1 MAFLA
6 IGAALPVLPGYVR
19 GPLHGSDLSVGL
31 VVGAFA
37 ITSVFC
43 RPLAGRVADRRGRR
57 VVVIVGSLAMALGGA
72 LYLLAG
78 SVPALVGARLAVGA
92 GEGAVYTAG
101 VTWAV
106 DLVPPAR
113 RGAALGM
120 FGLAVWGGL
129 SLGPVAGELLH
140 SSMGYGS
147 VWALTAGLPLLGAL
161 IAVALPE
168 PVFAGA
174 TRRPPGPLALLPSAA
189 RRPGIALALANVGYA
204 GLAGFVVLD
213 LRAQGVA
220 GGASVFTVFAV
231 SVFASRLIF
240 KGLPDRLG
248 ARTTATAAALIE
260 AAGLL
265 IIGLAHTLPAS
276 LAGALVVGGGFAM
289 LFPSLALMVVSEVGE
304 DRRGSAM
311 GAFTAFFDIG
321 VGLGAPVAGLI
332 ASLAGYPAVFLMAAG
347 AAVGA
352 AALAALAG
360 SRDSVNGGRVALGAR
375 GQRPVPPAD
384 RAGVPERRAQ
394 KGERLRPGVLGG
406 GEVVPV
412 QHVLA
417 ERRIPAGRPRREL
430 RAGEALGGGV
440 GIGVEGG
447 AAVAGVT
454 GPPADGDLLRVHG
467 VAHDEIV
474 GGRLG
479 GQT

>member
-1 MAFLA
+1 VVQVEGRKLSPRAARAGLFASALTAFLA

-19 GPLHGSDLSVGL
+19 GPLHGGDFSVGL

-43 RPLAGRVADRRGRR
+43 RPLAGRVADWRGRR
-57 VVVIVGSLAMALGGA
+57 VVVIAGSLAMALGGA

-78 SVPALVGARLAVGA
+78 SVPALIGARLAVGA

-129 SLGPVAGELLH
+129 SLGPVAGELLR
-140 SSMGYGS
+140 SSVGYGS
-147 VWALTAGLPLLGAL
+147 VWALTAALPLLGAL
-161 IAVALPE
+161 IALALPE
-168 PVFAGA
+168 PAFAGA
-174 TRRPPGPLALLPSAA
+174 ARRPPGPLALLPRAA
-189 RRPGIALALANVGYA
+189 RRPGIALAFANVGYA
-204 GLAGFVVLD
+204 SLAGFVVLD
-213 LRAQGVA
+213 LRSQGIG
-220 GGASVFTVFAV
+220 GGASVFTAFAV

-248 ARTTATAAALIE
+248 ARSTAMGAALIE

-265 IIGLAHTLPAS
+265 IIALAHTLPAS
-276 LAGALVVGGGFAM
+276 LGGALVVGGGFSM
-289 LFPSLALMVVSEVGE
+289 LFPSLAMMVVSEVGA

-321 VGLGAPVAGLI
+321 VGLGGPVAGLT

-360 SRDSVNGGRVALGAR
+360 TRVPLSGAAAPSQRTGGGSPSALAASAGSHPQTVHAWAKAERMKASASAR
-375 GQRPVPPAD
+375 GSAAAARSSQSSTYSPSASSQRA
-384 RAGVPERRAQ
+384 A
-394 KGERLRPGVLGG
+394 
-406 GEVVPV
+406 
-412 QHVLA
+412 
-417 ERRIPAGRPRREL
+417 
-430 RAGEALGGGV
+430 AGESSAPV
-440 GIGVEGG
+440 KPSG
-447 AAVAGVT
+447 AGWA
-454 GPPADGDLLRVHG
+454 
-467 VAHDEIV
+467 
-474 GGRLG
+474 
-479 GQT
+479 